1 MPYTSEVEVEVEVG
15 ADATVATVL
24 AGAVPLPTVGEI
36 SAFLEE
42 IAAGLVPELDP
53 EPSGRGRPRVLP
65 SLLLWGAMLLTV
77 LERQPG
83 QRAIWRRIADLGA
96 IGYRPLAICDQTVYT
111 RLEREGTAPLE
122 RFFTTVSTTLAQRIQ
137 PWARRELA
145 PFATGV
151 YALDETT
158 LDPLVRALTD
168 PTTGERSRRMPGKL
182 AGCFNLRTQLWER
195 LIRIPDASQNERVA
209 ARELIVGLERGSLLL
224 FDLGYFAFRWFDD
237 LTQDGYH
244 YISRWRAKTSSEV
257 VHTFWSDGDAF
268 DGLVRLG
275 IHRADRAAEVVRLV
289 TFRHHGHLQRYLTN
303 VLDPAVLSPH
313 DIACLYAR
321 RWDIEL
327 AIKLVKTHLGLSLWW
342 SSKDVVIE
350 QQLWATLTIA
360 QILQAMRLEIAGRA
374 EVDPFDVSM
383 AMLVEQ
389 LPQYAAR
396 GWDPVATFV
405 ERGPRME
412 YIRPS
417 CRTRIVVDGFNLAA
431 YAPRPPQLHLSRPP
445 RYAERKS
452 LPRSA

>member
-1 MPYTSEVEVEVEVG
+1 VDAEVG
-15 ADATVATVL
+15 TVL

-36 SAFLEE
+36 NAFLES
-42 IAAGLVPELDP
+42 IADGLASVLDP

-96 IGYRPLAICDQTVYT
+96 LGLRPLAICDQTVYT

-122 RFFTTVSTTLAQRIQ
+122 RFFTVVSTTLAQRVQ

-145 PFATGV
+145 PFASGV

-168 PTTGERSRRMPGKL
+168 PTTGERTRRMPGKL

-195 LIRIPDASQNERVA
+195 LIRIPDATQNERVA
-209 ARELIVGLERGSLLL
+209 ARDLILGLERGSLLL

-244 YISRWRAKTSSEV
+244 YISRWRKQTSYEV
-257 VHTFWSDGDAF
+257 VHTYWSDGDAF
-268 DGLVRLG
+268 DGDAFDGLVWLG
-275 IHRADRAAEVVRLV
+275 AYRADRAAEVVRLV

-303 VLDPAVLSPH
+303 VLDPAVLSPS
-313 DIACLYAR
+313 DIASLYAR

-327 AIKLVKTHLGLSLWW
+327 AIKLVKTHLRLSLWW

-374 EVDPFDVSM
+374 AVDPFDVSM

-396 GWDPVATFV
+396 GWDPIATFV

-417 CRTRIVVDGFNLAA
+417 RRTRIVVEGFDLAA
-431 YAPRPPQLHLSRPP
+431 YAPRPPGLCLTRSP